1 MIHIEYASDIG
12 RKRTKNEDS
21 ILVNPTSNFI
31 IIADGMGGHNCGDL
45 AGQICVNVV
54 SDHLLNAPIS
64 KVNAA
69 NLTQIMTDAAIA
81 ANCAVLNKA
90 TSMAE
95 CNGMGTT
102 LLMGLIKGSFL
113 YVLNVG
119 DTKCFIYRNGLTQ
132 ISQDHTFGNQLLNIG
147 ESYENIPKHYWS
159 MLTQCIGHQTLIHPF
174 VNKTRLVDNDLV
186 LFCTDGLTDMLKISE
201 IEKVL
206 ISNCSIKSKTGK
218 LVKMANDAGGKDNIT
233 LAIYQHA
240 IS

>member
-1 MIHIEYASDIG
+1 MIHVEYVSDIG
-12 RKRTKNEDS
+12 CKRTKNEDS

-54 SDHLLNAPIS
+54 SDYLLNANIS
-64 KVNAA
+64 KVKTSD
-69 NLTQIMTDAAIA
+69 LTQIMMDATIA

-90 TSMAE
+90 ANMAE

-102 LLMGLIKGSFL
+102 LLMSLIKGSFL

-132 ISQDHTFGNQLLNIG
+132 ISQDHTFGNQMLNVG
-147 ESYENIPKHYWS
+147 ESYENIPRHYWS
-159 MLTQCIGHQTLIHPF
+159 MLTQCIGHQTHINPF
-174 VNKTRLVDNDLV
+174 VKKTRLIANDLI
-186 LFCTDGLTDMLKISE
+186 LCCTDGLTDMLKIAE
-201 IEKVL
+201 IESVL
-206 ISNCSIKSKTGK
+206 ISNCSIKSKACK

-240 IS
+240 AS